1 VKAKVNRILGSIEIM
16 SPTGGMWGLHLGYVN
31 TFMSIKLN
39 VGLVGNKRY
48 SNKPTEVSSLMKWV
62 WVRPL

>member
-1 VKAKVNRILGSIEIM
+1 M